1 MDTAAKIADLKAD
14 SKIVYKAGTTTLC
27 HLADKYGVTTRRYEW
42 WKQSDR
48 FQVAFASKSDVK
60 EIQSKIYATIKAQ
73 LRELEA

>member
-1 MDTAAKIADLKAD
+1 MDTAAKIADLNAD
-14 SKIVYKAGTTTLC
+14 AKSVYNGGSLVK
-27 HLADKYGVTTRRYEW
+27 LADKYGVTTRRYEW

-48 FQVAFASKSDVK
+48 FQVPFASKSDVK